1 MNYKIRQISVLVLTS
16 IFLVSFQSDKQFTRL
31 LAVFHDSGSS
41 YVMVAGHR
49 SAGNP
54 RHVENSV
61 SAIKSAIKAGVDI
74 IELDVKVTLDSV
86 VVLNHD
92 RNIDRTTNGTGDP
105 ESYTWEELSKFRLK
119 KPDGKLTKER
129 LATFEE
135 ALLLAKGKALI
146 DIDIKTDNLKPVV
159 DAIKRTGTQN
169 QVFFFD
175 NDYDALHEV
184 LEMLPEAL
192 IMPRAYSY
200 EMADSA
206 LRVFSPAVV
215 HIDPKFYTPEVT
227 RLLKENNAR
236 IWFNALGNSDKLIR
250 AGEGTEAVDELLKH
264 GANII
269 QTDEPK
275 KLIRILKKR
284 GLRKIYLN

>member
-1 MNYKIRQISVLVLTS
+1 MMIRIKRISVLILTS

-31 LAVFHDSGSS
+31 LAVFHHSNST

-92 RNIDRTTNGTGDP
+92 RKIDRTTNGTGDP
-105 ESYTWEELSKFRLK
+105 ESYTWEELQKFRLK
-119 KPDGKLTKER
+119 KQNGKLVNER

-175 NDYDALHEV
+175 NDYDALKEV
-184 LEMLPEAL
+184 LSLLPEAL
-192 IMPRAYSY
+192 IMPRAYSF

-206 LRVFSPAVV
+206 LRVLSPAEE
-215 HIDPKFYTPEVT
+215 HIDPTFYTAEVVQ
-227 RLLKENNAR
+227 LMKNNNSR
-236 IWFNALGNSDKLIR
+236 IWINALGKTDELIQ
-250 AGEGTEAVDELLKH
+250 AGNTEEALESLLKH
-264 GANII
+264 GANIV
-269 QTDEPK
+269 QTDHPK
-275 KLIRILKKR
+275 KLIKALKKK
-284 GLRKIYLN
+284 GLRKL